1 MKMLS
6 GIFCLAASL
15 CLLAGC
21 ASQPAAD
28 TGSSKAVANDYKGER
43 K

>member
-6 GIFCLAASL
+6 GMMCLVASF

-28 TGSSKAVANDYKGER
+28 TNSKAAVHDYKGER